1 MKAVFRVT
9 GAVALS
15 LLLIFGSSLAAYAWS
30 AQDPVQGNDPS
41 MGAYS
46 LFKIGESDDDAV
58 IANFSNGVSQTVG
71 TVGGFQVNGTFTF
84 ESGEPKTFQWEVISD
99 HVVDYVFVKGGTLGY
114 LISIENFPDVQGNQS
129 GGYLYTYSGGAQS
142 SSPGTF
148 LTALP
153 QSASNYHGIS
163 HVTFYF
169 RDKPDPDP
177 DPEPDPD
184 GELIIEKVVIL
195 NGYDGELPTFE
206 FEVYSTDESYYEV
219 YSLVGA
225 GETAPIVLDPSL
237 TYIVKEIVDVD
248 SPFQPAAETPVEYEV
263 IFGDEDGY
271 SFKAVFTN
279 AYIPPQVDPDPD
291 PDPEPDPDGE
301 LIIEKVVILNG
312 YDGELPTFEFEVY
325 STDESYYEVYSLVGA
340 GETAPIV
347 LDPSLTYIVKEI
359 VDVDSPFQPAAE
371 TPVEYEVIFGDE
383 DGYSFKAVFTNAYIP
398 PQVDPDP
405 DPDPEPDPDGELIIE
420 KVVILN
426 GYDGELPTFE
436 FEVYS
441 TDESYYEVYS
451 LVGAGETAPI
461 VLDPSLTYIVK
472 EIVDVD
478 SPFQPAAETP
488 VEYEVIFGDEDGYS
502 FKAVFTN
509 AYIPPQVDPE
519 PDPDPIIPDPDPDP
533 EVIPEP
539 DPDPIIPEPDP
550 DPIIPEP
557 DPEVIPAIEEA
568 LILIDEEEVPLG
580 PAFVPV
586 DSSLPP
592 ESEPEDNFELILL
605 DEDVPLGDALPLTGH
620 VAPLG
625 FYGIGAM
632 LSAIG
637 VYLKKKSKI

>member
-398 PQVDPDP
+398 PQVDP
-405 DPDPEPDPDGELIIE
+405 
-420 KVVILN
+420 
-426 GYDGELPTFE
+426 
-436 FEVYS
+436 
-441 TDESYYEVYS
+441 
-451 LVGAGETAPI
+451 
-461 VLDPSLTYIVK
+461 
-472 EIVDVD
+472 
-478 SPFQPAAETP
+478 
-488 VEYEVIFGDEDGYS
+488 
-502 FKAVFTN
+502 
-509 AYIPPQVDPE
+509 E

>member
-279 AYIPPQVDPDPD
+279 AYIPPQVDP
-291 PDPEPDPDGE
+291 
-301 LIIEKVVILNG
+301 
-312 YDGELPTFEFEVY
+312 
-325 STDESYYEVYSLVGA
+325 
-340 GETAPIV
+340 
-347 LDPSLTYIVKEI
+347 
-359 VDVDSPFQPAAE
+359 
-371 TPVEYEVIFGDE
+371 
-383 DGYSFKAVFTNAYIP
+383 
-398 PQVDPDP
+398 
-405 DPDPEPDPDGELIIE
+405 
-420 KVVILN
+420 
-426 GYDGELPTFE
+426 
-436 FEVYS
+436 
-441 TDESYYEVYS
+441 
-451 LVGAGETAPI
+451 
-461 VLDPSLTYIVK
+461 
-472 EIVDVD
+472 
-478 SPFQPAAETP
+478 
-488 VEYEVIFGDEDGYS
+488 
-502 FKAVFTN
+502 
-509 AYIPPQVDPE
+509 
-519 PDPDPIIPDPDPDP
+519 
-533 EVIPEP
+533 
-539 DPDPIIPEPDP
+539 EPDP